1 MARDH
6 HHDME
11 QLIQENVGF
20 VCALAVRYAPVPDLA
35 QDIAQQVFL
44 EFVKKQ
50 QKWDLSR
57 DVRPLL
63 SEMTRLVARRCWQES
78 CQQMT
83 SQMRALAE
91 HVRQL
96 AESSHLEPIQEDERA
111 ALRQCLEKLPE
122 RSRLLVRTRYYLGAN
137 SVEIAD
143 RLGMTPTAVRRALVR
158 LRQRLRACV
167 EMQLRRQGY
176 DLA

>member
-1 MARDH
+1 
-6 HHDME
+6 
-11 QLIQENVGF
+11 
-20 VCALAVRYAPVPDLA
+20 
-35 QDIAQQVFL
+35 
-44 EFVKKQ
+44 
-50 QKWDLSR
+50 
-57 DVRPLL
+57 
-63 SEMTRLVARRCWQES
+63 
-78 CQQMT
+78 
-83 SQMRALAE
+83 MRALAE